1 MVAPTLGGGANARR
15 WRQSRREWRYG
26 WRQSRREWRYGWR
39 QSRREW
45 RYGWRQLGFEPA
57 GAKGGWAVAEQMKKR
72 VALALVQDIG
82 YLHLVVHRQPF
93 PLPLMQAFNVRANCV
108 YRHKMIGLR
117 GLHELLRGLHKLLH
131 LRPVLLLL
139 RLW

>member
-1 MVAPTLGGGANARR
+1 
-15 WRQSRREWRYG
+15 
-26 WRQSRREWRYGWR
+26 
-39 QSRREW
+39 
-45 RYGWRQLGFEPA
+45 
-57 GAKGGWAVAEQMKKR
+57 MKKR

-93 PLPLMQAFNVRANCV
+93 PLPLMQAFNVSANCV